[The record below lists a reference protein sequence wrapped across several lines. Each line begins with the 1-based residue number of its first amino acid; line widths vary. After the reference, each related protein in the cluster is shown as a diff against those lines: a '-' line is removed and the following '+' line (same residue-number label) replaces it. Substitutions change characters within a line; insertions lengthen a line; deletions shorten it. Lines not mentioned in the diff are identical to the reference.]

1 MARLGLISAISWP
14 MRTYTN
20 GGENKGRGNGYNSN
34 ISDREGENYRFTDS
48 TTNGT
53 RSFNAGGNFSGGGYS
68 GGEGGGMEM
77 PRLAHKGSIIRPKA
91 IPFLNED
98 QR

>member
-1 MARLGLISAISWP
+1 MARPGLISAISWP

-20 GGENKGRGNGYNSN
+20 GGENKGRGNGFNPN
-34 ISDREGENYRFTDS
+34 ISDREGESYRFTDS

-53 RSFNAGGNFSGGGYS
+53 RSFNARGNFSGGGYS

>member
-1 MARLGLISAISWP
+1 
-14 MRTYTN
+14 
-20 GGENKGRGNGYNSN
+20 
-34 ISDREGENYRFTDS
+34 
-48 TTNGT
+48 
-53 RSFNAGGNFSGGGYS
+53 
-68 GGEGGGMEM
+68 MEM